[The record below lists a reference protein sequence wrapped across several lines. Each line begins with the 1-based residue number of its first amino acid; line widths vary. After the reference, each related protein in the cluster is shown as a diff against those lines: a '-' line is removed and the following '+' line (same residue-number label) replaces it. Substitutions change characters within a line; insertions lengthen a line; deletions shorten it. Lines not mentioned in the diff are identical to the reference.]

1 MDYKQMAI
9 DFMDKQASV
18 RPMTPAEYAAG
29 VAEAEEQFRKL
40 YEPAEVVEDTN
51 TLVADPK
58 TAIKDRSIICCV
70 CGKSMRVITK
80 AHLLT
85 HGLTPESYRELCGYK
100 KGTPLISKSLQRERR
115 NKMSELRLWERDG
128 SGAQRGK
135 NKAAAPAKAEPAPAP
150 APAPAPVDVKP
161 AADPAKTDAAKAKTV
176 KPAEKK

>member
-100 KGTPLISKSLQRERR
+100 KGTPLITKSLQRERR

-135 NKAAAPAKAEPAPAP
+135 NKAAAPAKVEPAPAPASAPAP
-150 APAPAPVDVKP
+150 APAPA
-161 AADPAKTDAAKAKTV
+161 ADSAKTDVVKAKTV

>member
-18 RPMTPAEYAAG
+18 RPMTPGEYAAG

-51 TLVADPK
+51 TLVVDPK
-58 TAIKDRSIICCV
+58 TAIKDRSITCCV

-80 AHLLT
+80 SHLLS

-100 KGTPLISKSLQRERR
+100 KGTPLITKSLQRERR

-128 SGAQRGK
+128 SGAQRAK
-135 NKAAAPAKAEPAPAP
+135 NKAAAAAKVEPTSAPAP
-150 APAPAPVDVKP
+150 AVAAVKT
-161 AADPAKTDAAKAKTV
+161 AADPAKTDVAKVKTV

>member
-18 RPMTPAEYAAG
+18 RPMTPGEYAAG

-100 KGTPLISKSLQRERR
+100 KGTPLITKSLQRERR

-150 APAPAPVDVKP
+150 ASAPAPAPAP
-161 AADPAKTDAAKAKTV
+161 AADSAKTDVVKAKTV

>member
-1 MDYKQMAI
+1 
-9 DFMDKQASV
+9 
-18 RPMTPAEYAAG
+18 
-29 VAEAEEQFRKL
+29 
-40 YEPAEVVEDTN
+40 
-51 TLVADPK
+51 
-58 TAIKDRSIICCV
+58 
-70 CGKSMRVITK
+70 MRVITK

-135 NKAAAPAKAEPAPAP
+135 NKAAAPVKAEPAPGA
-150 APAPAPVDVKP
+150 VKP
-161 AADPAKTDAAKAKTV
+161 AADPAKTEAAKVKTV

>member
-100 KGTPLISKSLQRERR
+100 KGTPLITKSLQRERR

-128 SGAQRGK
+128 SGAQSGK
-135 NKAAAPAKAEPAPAP
+135 NKAAAPAKVEPAPAPASAPAP
-150 APAPAPVDVKP
+150 APAPA
-161 AADPAKTDAAKAKTV
+161 ADSAKTDVVKAKTV

>member
-18 RPMTPAEYAAG
+18 RPMTPGEYAAG
-29 VAEAEEQFRKL
+29 VAEAEAQFRKL
-40 YEPAEVVEDTN
+40 YEPAEVMEET
-51 TLVADPK
+51 TKLVADPK
-58 TAIKDRSIICCV
+58 TAIKDRSVTCCI

-80 AHLLT
+80 SHLLS

-100 KGTPLISKSLQRERR
+100 KGTPLITKSLQRERR

-128 SGAQRGK
+128 SGAQRAK
-135 NKAAAPAKAEPAPAP
+135 NKAVAAAKIEPTPAPAS
-150 APAPAPVDVKP
+150 AAAKP
-161 AADPAKTDAAKAKTV
+161 AADPAKTDAAKVKTV

>member
-128 SGAQRGK
+128 SGAQRAK
-135 NKAAAPAKAEPAPAP
+135 NKAAPPAKAEPAPAP
-150 APAPAPVDVKP
+150 ASAPAPAPAP
-161 AADPAKTDAAKAKTV
+161 AADPAKTDVVKAKTV

>member
-18 RPMTPAEYAAG
+18 RPMTPGEYAAG

-40 YEPAEVVEDTN
+40 YEPAEVVEDIN
-51 TLVADPK
+51 TLVVDPK
-58 TAIKDRSIICCV
+58 TAIKDRSITCCV

-80 AHLLT
+80 SHLLS

-100 KGTPLISKSLQRERR
+100 KGTPLITKSLQRERR
-115 NKMSELRLWERDG
+115 TKMSELRLWERDG
-128 SGAQRGK
+128 SGAQRAK
-135 NKAAAPAKAEPAPAP
+135 NKAAAAKVEPAPAP
-150 APAPAPVDVKP
+150 APAVAAVKP
-161 AADPAKTDAAKAKTV
+161 AADPAKTDVAKGKTV